1 MSSVLPIKEERY
13 CKDCP
18 HRELEIIQQSLFAD
32 GIKTVTE
39 AAAQCKHADLCNT
52 LWNHLLDF
60 AEEEDIEDDDELP
73 PDDNDDDWSFTSD
86 ASWEDRQI

>member
-1 MSSVLPIKEERY
+1 MSSVLPIEEERY

-39 AAAQCKHADLCNT
+39 AGAQCKHADLCNT

-73 PDDNDDDWSFTSD
+73 PDDNDDWSFTSD

>member
-52 LWNHLLDF
+52 LWNHLLDY
-60 AEEEDIEDDDELP
+60 AEEEDIEDYDDDLSE
-73 PDDNDDDWSFTSD
+73 DDDDWSFTSD

>member
-18 HRELEIIQQSLFAD
+18 HRELEIVENSLFAD

-39 AAAQCKHADLCNT
+39 ATAQCKHANLCDN
-52 LWNHLLDF
+52 LWNHLMDY
-60 AEEEDIEDDDELP
+60 AEEEDIDDYDDDLP
-73 PDDNDDDWSFTSD
+73 EDDDDWSFTSD